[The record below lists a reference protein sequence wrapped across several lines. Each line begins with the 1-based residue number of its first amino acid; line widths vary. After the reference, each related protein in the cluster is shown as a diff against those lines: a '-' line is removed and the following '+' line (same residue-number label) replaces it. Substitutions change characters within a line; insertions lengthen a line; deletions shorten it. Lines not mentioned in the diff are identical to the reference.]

1 MKMKNFECFGFER
14 KIGKTPSGGKYCD
27 IYYYCGCNEA
37 CEKRDATHCIILE
50 KNKKGNLINTIYC
63 SL

>member
-50 KNKKGNLINTIYC
+50 KNKKGNLINKIYC